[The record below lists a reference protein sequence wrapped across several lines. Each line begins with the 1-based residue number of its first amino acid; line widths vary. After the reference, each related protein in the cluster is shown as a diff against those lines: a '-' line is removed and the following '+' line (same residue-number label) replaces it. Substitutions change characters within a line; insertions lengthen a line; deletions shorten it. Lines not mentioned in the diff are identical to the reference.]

1 MKKLTLMALAL
12 LVSFCAAGGARA
24 AEDAPV
30 EVPFSLEKGYVVVE
44 VKVRGKMP
52 AEVLLSTGS
61 EHSTVD
67 VGMLDKYDLQA
78 AYTAVGVVT
87 GRDDQTIS
95 FSPVP
100 DIRLGDKS
108 WNLNMRLGSTH
119 TVSTKLGR
127 PIFGILGADFF
138 KGRVAQFDFGAKVF
152 RLLPKSPEAATAK
165 ASAGPSAR
173 AVLPMKYYKDDITMP
188 LVENVMLN
196 GQKVKTLLDTGTVT
210 TLALAPNTSK
220 QLGLATPPEKG
231 EPVADKLKTLRLD
244 AHEITDVPVILFG
257 KGARFDFGGS
267 GAVAG
272 TVLMQHFVATF
283 DYRKRVV
290 ILERI

>member
-1 MKKLTLMALAL
+1 MKRLTLLAL
-12 LVSFCAAGGARA
+12 VLLASLCAPRAARA
-24 AEDAPV
+24 ADDAPV
-30 EVPFSLEKGYVVVE
+30 EVPFSFEKGYVVVQ
-44 VKVRGKMP
+44 VKVKGKLP

-67 VGMLDKYDLQA
+67 FKMLDKYELQA

-87 GRDDQTIS
+87 GRNDQTVT

-108 WNLNMRLGSTH
+108 WSLNMRLGSTH
-119 TVSTKLGR
+119 TVSAKLGR
-127 PIFGILGADFF
+127 EIFGILGADFF
-138 KGRVAQFDFGAKVF
+138 RGRVAQFDFGAKVF
-152 RLLPKSPEAATAK
+152 RLLPKSPEAAPAN
-165 ASAGPSAR
+165 AGGR
-173 AVLPMKYYKDDITMP
+173 AVLPMKFYKDNVTMP

-220 QLGLATPPEKG
+220 QLGMPTPPEKAD
-231 EPVADKLKTLRLD
+231 PVADKVKTLRLD
-244 AHEITDVPVILFG
+244 AHEITDVPVILFA
-257 KGARFDFGGS
+257 KGAGFDFSGS

-272 TVLMQHFVATF
+272 TVLMQNFVATF
-283 DYRKRVV
+283 DYRKKVV